1 MNNELASTIRSKV
14 DIVDIIGER
23 IPLTARG
30 KNFFGIC
37 PFHDDSNPSM
47 SVSREKQIYTC
58 FSCHATGNVY
68 TFLMEY
74 EHMDFK
80 EVLKYLGD
88 RVGIDTG
95 NISIRKKT
103 TKFLHVFHNQKYFTK
118 ITIFNKTSCFK
129 VIISLVK
136 FISTTFMIKMIMLVV
151 QQGQAVTMIML
162 VL

>member
-1 MNNELASTIRSKV
+1 MNNDLANTIRSKV

-80 EVLKYLGD
+80 SVLKYLGD
-88 RVGIDTG
+88 SAVARGQRIAARHDGADVR
-95 NISIRKKT
+95 S
-103 TKFLHVFHNQKYFTK
+103 Q
-118 ITIFNKTSCFK
+118 
-129 VIISLVK
+129 SLP
-136 FISTTFMIKMIMLVV
+136 
-151 QQGQAVTMIML
+151 
-162 VL
+162 